1 MATTPR
7 PLIFERILNISE
19 ASKPGMTIQHQDG
32 NGKIFYLRDG
42 KKYYKD
48 ATVTS
53 GYWPGAVLGDE
64 TEITSESEEGAENV
78 VKDFAL
84 DQPVV
89 EEVYEMD
96 ILCLVQRCI
105 RSTTSKKIKLSRFR
119 NTS

>member
-19 ASKPGMTIQHQDG
+19 ASKPGMTIQHRDG
-32 NGKIFYLRDG
+32 NGKIFYVRDG

-53 GYWPGAVLGDE
+53 GYWPGAVLGEE
-64 TEITSESEEGAENV
+64 TEITSESEEGAENIY
-78 VKDFAL
+78 KDMAV

-89 EEVYEMD
+89 GEIYEMD
-96 ILCLVQRCI
+96 ILSSVSSDAVTILKNGEVI
-105 RSTTSKKIKLSRFR
+105 GVA
-119 NTS
+119 N

>member
-7 PLIFERILNISE
+7 PLYFERILNVSS
-19 ASKPGMTIQHQDG
+19 ADKPGMTIQHQDG

-48 ATVTS
+48 ATVTN
-53 GYWPGAVLGDE
+53 GYWPGAVLGEE

-89 EEVYEMD
+89 GEIYEMD
-96 ILCLVQRCI
+96 ILSSVSSDAVTILKNGEVI
-105 RSTTSKKIKLSRFR
+105 GVA
-119 NTS
+119 N